1 MVYERNCDL
10 VFATLDAHDVLR
22 PRTPVKTGDEDS
34 PSQRRRKR
42 STVGRALQQSSGEKE
57 SEVFGRVLRSRAA
70 HHTRALARSHPQL
83 SAGGEARGEQGMLDI
98 TEYNVSTTG
107 AADVSAT
114 IDLVAKNFPQGRT
127 LFFPAGTYLLSP
139 NTSRYYLP
147 KHITLFL
154 EDGAL
159 LRSGNFSTRILV
171 RSPLLVNLQQ
181 HIFDD
186 VPTVPVSVRH
196 GAAGSVNGTTVT
208 ATTSE
213 PHGFAARDRFRVSG
227 PANPDLLGFWTVSQV
242 IDKHSFTFSV
252 LHDPMGGNLG
262 SPLLSH
268 ASFYFREEA
277 DLGPIDTAQAWAT
290 PECAHQNASAA
301 PVRRLSLTL
310 VHTGWGAAGA
320 SGVDDT
326 HAVQFALDSGAPVRL
341 MQSYAV
347 SRVTI
352 AGGGRVFDGFGHA
365 LSGGGTMFGKKKTHI
380 GRGRLNA
387 VLEIKCQSSIIQNI
401 NVVASYNGTYTAAVH
416 WYSNSNSL
424 YYVGL

>member
-10 VFATLDAHDVLR
+10 VFATLDAHDVLP

-34 PSQRRRKR
+34 PPQRRRKR
-42 STVGRALQQSSGEKE
+42 SSVGRALQQSRGENE

-98 TEYNVSTTG
+98 TDFNVSTTG

-114 IDLVAKNFPQGRT
+114 IDLVAKQFPQGRT

-227 PANPDLLGFWTVSQV
+227 PVNPDLLGFWTVSQV

-290 PECAHQNASAA
+290 PECAHQTPNVAH
-301 PVRRLSLTL
+301 PL
-310 VHTGWGAAGA
+310 
-320 SGVDDT
+320 DDF
-326 HAVQFALDSGAPVRL
+326 H
-341 MQSYAV
+341 
-347 SRVTI
+347 
-352 AGGGRVFDGFGHA
+352 
-365 LSGGGTMFGKKKTHI
+365 
-380 GRGRLNA
+380 
-387 VLEIKCQSSIIQNI
+387 
-401 NVVASYNGTYTAAVH
+401 
-416 WYSNSNSL
+416 
-424 YYVGL
+424 